1 MNTWR
6 LSFCLI
12 KAVVNFK
19 PDAGKKENNLQR
31 MKGIATAASKQGD
44 SHIITRFQKLKNL
57 YILKL
62 MRKLI
67 ILSSHIICK
76 FTVSKLEKKS
86 FFESEYVLS
95 EGNGL
100 FSTFLTP
107 EEECNRSRSGM
118 TSDNRSDIIDFYF
131 PVQIREFGFDQI
143 CDCSCIFVAG

>member
-31 MKGIATAASKQGD
+31 MKGIAIAASKQGAD
-44 SHIITRFQKLKNL
+44 L
-57 YILKL
+57 
-62 MRKLI
+62 

-118 TSDNRSDIIDFYF
+118 ASDNSTDIIDFYF